1 MRPTRPFVTVW
12 RFLARSSAHMGEPTL
27 GDLESV
33 AGLAEQAANAYKKAA
48 DELPTRE
55 QLAVTITGE
64 PVRPDLYAADAG
76 ASGASASPSGV
87 RGA

>member
-1 MRPTRPFVTVW
+1 MIWKVLP
-12 RFLARSSAHMGEPTL
+12 AC
-27 GDLESV
+27 
-33 AGLAEQAANAYKKAA
+33 EQAANAYKKAA

-55 QLAVTITGE
+55 QLAVKIAQANQSDLGG
-64 PVRPDLYAADAG
+64 LYAADAG